1 MWHASSHWATNIK
14 NERSSKSYVD
24 PAKFQFIFF
33 INIEKIGEV
42 EKWGGGTVKNRWK
55 AESESSPTHFF
66 VWKMTSWS
74 KNYES
79 FLSTGFSV
87 VTIFLHNSSKSASI
101 KFGVLYYD
109 DVLLS
114 DTNAKW

>member
-1 MWHASSHWATNIK
+1 MI
-14 NERSSKSYVD
+14 
-24 PAKFQFIFF
+24 
-33 INIEKIGEV
+33 
-42 EKWGGGTVKNRWK
+42 
-55 AESESSPTHFF
+55 
-66 VWKMTSWS
+66 SWS

-87 VTIFLHNSSKSASI
+87 VMIFLHNSSKNASI

-114 DTNAKW
+114 DTNAK